1 MQDKIRIQEPDTAPS
16 TQPST
21 LITRD
26 AVNDEYRMG
35 ILLTW
40 AECFDA
46 MEAWVHVSGAGEAET
61 QATPSIQRPVT
72 SRGDICNDGD
82 QSSVQVFLFV

>member
-1 MQDKIRIQEPDTAPS
+1 
-16 TQPST
+16 
-21 LITRD
+21 
-26 AVNDEYRMG
+26 MG

-72 SRGDICNDGD
+72 SRGDICNEED
-82 QSSVQVFLFV
+82 QSSVQEFLFVWVSIQQTGSQLRMS